1 MKDCVLESE
10 EFSMNDSGQS
20 HERLGATLAAA
31 RSALGLELA
40 DIARDTRVPIRH
52 LRAIEADAHDSLPA
66 IPYTIGFVKALAQA
80 VGVDPEAAAAQFRAE
95 TSKTAHIP
103 ATLALEP
110 LDERRL
116 PPRGLVVLT
125 IGIAVALIAGLIA
138 YGAGVFDQAAPPP
151 PIVVD
156 AAPAPAATSVVEPV
170 PAAIVAETGAPPV
183 STPGAMT
190 VPITAAPVAT
200 GAGVTLTATEDVWIK
215 ISDTARNT
223 VMMGILKPGEVYN
236 VPAGPPALLLW
247 TGKAGALRVAV
258 GGRVIAPLGGP
269 VQTVRNVSLNAADLV
284 ARNVAVAPAA
294 TGAR

>member
-10 EFSMNDSGQS
+10 DFRMNESGHS
-20 HERLGATLAAA
+20 RERLGATLAAA
-31 RSALGLELA
+31 RNAAGLELA

-116 PPRGLVVLT
+116 PPRGLVVIT
-125 IGIAVALIAGLIA
+125 IGIALALIAGMVA
-138 YGAGVFDQAAPPP
+138 YGAGLFDPATPPP

-156 AAPAPAATSVVEPV
+156 ATPTPVATPVVEPV
-170 PAAIVAETGAPPV
+170 LAPIVAETGAA
-183 STPGAMT
+183 PGAAPGATT
-190 VPITAAPVAT
+190 VPITAAPIAT
-200 GAGVTLTATEDVWIK
+200 GSGVTITATEDVWIK
-215 ISDTARNT
+215 ISDAARNT
-223 VMMGILKPGEVYN
+223 VMMGILKPGEVYT
-236 VPAGPPALLLW
+236 VPADPPGLLLW

-258 GGRVIAPLGGP
+258 GGKVVAPLGGP
-269 VQTVRNVSLNAADLV
+269 VQTVRNVSLNAADLL
-284 ARNVAVAPAA
+284 ARNAVVAPAVA
-294 TGAR
+294 GTH